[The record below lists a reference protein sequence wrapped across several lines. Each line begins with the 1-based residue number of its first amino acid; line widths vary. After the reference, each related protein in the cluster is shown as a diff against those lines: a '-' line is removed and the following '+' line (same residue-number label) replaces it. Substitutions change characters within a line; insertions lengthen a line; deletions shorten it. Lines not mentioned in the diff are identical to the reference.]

1 MHASGT
7 HLATCHP
14 GSLYPYKLH
23 LKSPCDHVR
32 AVSAGS
38 ATKGT
43 ACLLRGCSANESTD
57 MSAAPTT
64 PSFSS
69 SSPARSLHSLGY
81 SVSSETPPHLTGKKT
96 EARQTEGCGDL

>member
-1 MHASGT
+1 
-7 HLATCHP
+7 
-14 GSLYPYKLH
+14 
-23 LKSPCDHVR
+23 
-32 AVSAGS
+32 
-38 ATKGT
+38 
-43 ACLLRGCSANESTD
+43 

-96 EARQTEGCGDL
+96 EARQTEGLPGPLKHQPQDLAVLWGLTSVSPGAPPPCIIL